1 MSYFNKGI
9 EFETMN
15 NKQEAIYYYNLAV
28 LFGESLGLK
37 KLEYLENDVI
47 RYMKKYHNSEMNL
60 DFINLLNYWF
70 DFKFTGKV
78 NHFYK
83 EMDNKSIHEK
93 WLSTWFAKNNE
104 QIKIDNDLKQFEE
117 FYEKYKNYDPT
128 YLYEYV
134 AMIILY
140 DQLPRNIFRNTLKA
154 YETDHIAFKYANMLA
169 KYIDYLPF
177 HISIF
182 VILSHCHQENLDV
195 HTKCKSLMD
204 KLKTKYISSNNIII
218 TTLYNLFNNHYDRV
232 SLFGRIPERNNI
244 LSRKSTDKEIAY
256 MKSL

>member
-1 MSYFNKGI
+1 MSYFSKGI
-9 EFETMN
+9 EYENNN
-15 NKQEAIYYYNLAV
+15 NKEEAIYYYNLAV

-37 KLEYLENDVI
+37 KLEYLTKDGI
-47 RYMKKYHNSEMNL
+47 QYIKKYHNSELNL
-60 DFINLLNYWF
+60 DFVNLLHYWF

-78 NHFYK
+78 NYFYQ
-83 EMDNKSIHEK
+83 EMPNNAIHQK
-93 WLSTWFAKNNE
+93 WLSTWFAKNSE

-140 DQLPRNIFRNTLKA
+140 DQLPRNIYRNTPKA
-154 YETDHIAFKYANMLA
+154 YETDHIAFKYANMLTN
-169 KYIDYLPF
+169 YIDYLPF

-182 VILSHCHQENLDV
+182 VILSHCHQENPNV
-195 HTKCKSLMD
+195 HMNCKELMN
-204 KLKTKYISSNNIII
+204 KLKLKYMSSNNVIIN
-218 TTLYNLFNNHYDRV
+218 TLNNLFNNHYDRV

-244 LSRKSTDKEIAY
+244 LGRKSTDNEIAY